1 MIGRLTGILLEKA
14 HPPHLLIDVNGVGY
28 EVDAPMTTFY
38 HLPEVGDNIM
48 LHTHLLVREDAQLL
62 YGFHSI
68 SDRRL
73 FRDLLKVNGIGA
85 KSALAILSGMETD
98 SFVHCIL
105 HDDIAMLSRIPGIGK
120 KTAERLIVEMRDR
133 LSDWQAQELPQ
144 SVAAD
149 VIQIAEQKT
158 ATQQAEQD
166 AIDAL
171 IALGYRAAEANKAV
185 AKVVKDTADL
195 PSDQIIRQALQKMM
209 SK

>member
-1 MIGRLTGILLEKA
+1 MIGRLTGILVEKQA
-14 HPPHLLIDVNGVGY
+14 PHLLIDVNGVGY
-28 EVDAPMTTFY
+28 EVSAPMTTIY
-38 HLPEVGDNIM
+38 HLPEVGEQVM
-48 LHTHLLVREDAQLL
+48 LHTHLVVREDAQLL
-62 YGFHSI
+62 YGFHSV

-105 HDDIAMLSRIPGIGK
+105 HDDVAMLSRIPGIGK

-144 SVAAD
+144 AVAAD
-149 VIQIAEQKT
+149 VIQISEQKT

-171 IALGYRAAEANKAV
+171 VALGYRPAEANKAV
-185 AKVVKDTADL
+185 AKIVKDTPDL
-195 PSDQIIRQALQKMM
+195 PSDQIIRQALQKIM
-209 SK
+209 S

>member
-1 MIGRLTGILLEKA
+1 MIGRLTGILVEKQA
-14 HPPHLLIDVNGVGY
+14 PHLLIDVNGVGY
-28 EVDAPMTTFY
+28 EVSAPMTTIY
-38 HLPEVGDNIM
+38 HLPEVGEQVM
-48 LHTHLLVREDAQLL
+48 LHTHLVVREDAQLL
-62 YGFHSI
+62 YGFHSV

-105 HDDIAMLSRIPGIGK
+105 HDDVAMLSRIPGIGK

-144 SVAAD
+144 AVAAN
-149 VIQIAEQKT
+149 VIQISEQKT
-158 ATQQAEQD
+158 TAQQAEQD

-171 IALGYRAAEANKAV
+171 VALGYRPAEANKAV
-185 AKVVKDTADL
+185 AKIVKDTPDL
-195 PSDQIIRQALQKMM
+195 PSDQIIRQALQKIM
-209 SK
+209 S